1 MEEVLYNT
9 NLLNLNLLYMNGNS
23 AFQPIVITSESQKI
37 DSPYTSG
44 GNSPVSSSQ
53 NSPKNTPSPSF
64 TLQGT
69 KGFSPS
75 TKGFSPDGFSSDR
88 YTQSRDD
95 EISFLKNM
103 RSFNKSILV
112 NCRR

>member
-37 DSPYTSG
+37 DSPSTSG

-64 TLQGT
+64 TLAGT

-75 TKGFSPDGFSSDR
+75 TKGFNPDG